1 MWRATS
7 YRAHSQ
13 FAWKSS
19 VPPGDALSRSE
30 MSGFYCGERPQL
42 LTASGLRSR
51 PNICR
56 VHPWMGCASWRCRR
70 ASCRAIGAHPAG
82 PAAFAHAHG
91 VIAARCAQGAAFARH
106 ARRADCVARAHA
118 LPNLASCRHS
128 GAKIQRD
135 RRTSSRRAT
144 FTLLNNDI
152 AHDGDDSPNV
162 WWLPSRSR
170 TSKSRMP

>member
-19 VPPGDALSRSE
+19 VPPGDALSRRE

-51 PNICR
+51 PNIAACIRGWAAHRGVAAAHRGR
-56 VHPWMGCASWRCRR
+56 V
-70 ASCRAIGAHPAG
+70 GAHAAG

-91 VIAARCAQGAAFARH
+91 LITARLM
-106 ARRADCVARAHA
+106 RAGRCVRA
-118 LPNLASCRHS
+118 
-128 GAKIQRD
+128 
-135 RRTSSRRAT
+135 
-144 FTLLNNDI
+144 
-152 AHDGDDSPNV
+152 
-162 WWLPSRSR
+162 SRSPSGLCR
-170 TSKSRMP
+170 AAHV